1 MSTARNAWVVDVSE
15 EDFERE
21 VIERSREV
29 PVVVDFWS
37 PSCGPCRMLGPMLE
51 AAAAERAGEF
61 VLAKVNLDHAHNLAM
76 SFGIE
81 AVPTVQAFRDGRASY
96 GFVGLL
102 PEEQLREY
110 LNRIC
115 LSPADKLV
123 RQAKELETPKP
134 AEAERLYQ
142 EALALQPDH
151 GGALLGM
158 VRVLI
163 ARNQDEEAEQR
174 LSTLRVNEETAEEV
188 DRLEHLLVL
197 RRLGRSFGSEA
208 DARKR
213 VEADPKNA
221 ERLYELGCVLA
232 REGRHVEALET
243 LLAAAERNPTLAR
256 GKVREAM
263 VEVFQVLGASNPLT
277 GEYQKKLSLLLY

>member
-15 EDFERE
+15 EDFERD
-21 VIERSREV
+21 VIERSRAI

-37 PSCGPCRMLGPMLE
+37 PSCGPCRILGPMLE

-61 VLAKVNLDHAHNLAM
+61 LLAKVNLDHAQNLAM

-102 PEEQLREY
+102 PEDQLREY

-115 LSPADKLV
+115 LSAADKLV
-123 RQAKELETPKP
+123 RQANALESPKP
-134 AEAERLYQ
+134 VEAERLYQ
-142 EALALQPDH
+142 EALTLQPDH
-151 GGALLGM
+151 DGAVLGM
-158 VRVLI
+158 VRLLI
-163 ARNQDEEAEQR
+163 ARNQDEDGEQR
-174 LSTLRVNEETAEEV
+174 LGSMRVSAETAEEV
-188 DRLEHLLVL
+188 DRLEHLLAL
-197 RRLGRSFGSEA
+197 RRLGLPFGSEVE
-208 DARKR
+208 ARKR
-213 VEADPKNA
+213 VEAEPKNA
-221 ERLYELGCVLA
+221 ERRVELGCVLA

-263 VEVFQVLGASNPLT
+263 VEIFQVLGASNPLT